1 MSKKL
6 EPIRAAGTVVLR
18 GRGRS
23 TEVLV
28 VHRALRD
35 DWSLPKGKLDPGELS
50 CVAAVRETE
59 EEAGIGVTLGL
70 KLERIHY
77 TSFGQPKTVSYWI
90 ARVNNPAIASGDI
103 DVPAPWQPNEE
114 VDEVRWVRAHRV
126 EGLLTYPQ
134 DVRVVSEAIAKRRR
148 TSPLIVLR
156 HAKAEKRADFAA
168 RYGGVAPHDHER
180 PLLPEGDAYTHMV
193 AQAMAAYGVR
203 HGYSSPAKRCID
215 TVSPLVVAPHQLIRV
230 PAISEFG
237 HRDDA
242 DGTQAWTQNVML
254 DESPLVICSHRAV
267 IPTILRTIADASH
280 SLLPPAKL
288 KPAQFV
294 VFHRPIKES
303 GRLSNQRAFTVE
315 HSSDALID

>member
-1 MSKKL
+1 MSKK
-6 EPIRAAGTVVLR
+6 IKAIKAAGTVVLR

-28 VHRALRD
+28 VHRHLRN
-35 DWSLPKGKLDPGELS
+35 DWSLPKGKLDAGELG
-50 CVAAVRETE
+50 CVAAVRETA
-59 EEAGIGVTLGL
+59 EEAGLAVTLGL
-70 KLERIHY
+70 KLESIHY
-77 TSFGQPKTVSYWI
+77 MSLGLPKSVSYWI
-90 ARVNNPAIASGDI
+90 AQPSTPAIAAGDV
-103 DVPAPWQPNEE
+103 DVPAHWAPNDE

-134 DVRVVSEAIAKRRR
+134 DVRVVAEAVAKRRR

-168 RYGGVAPHDHER
+168 RHGGVAPHDHER

-193 AQAMAAYGVR
+193 ALAMAAYGVR
-203 HGYSSPAKRCID
+203 QGYSSPAKRCVD
-215 TVSPLVVAPHQLIRV
+215 TVSPLVVAPHQLIKV

-237 HRDDA
+237 YRDDP
-242 DGTQAWTQNVML
+242 DGTEAWAHSVLL
-254 DESPLVICSHRAV
+254 DERPLVVCSHRPV
-267 IPTILRTIADASH
+267 IPTLLRTIADSSH

-315 HSSDALID
+315 HSADALVE